1 MIVAFYKTKAEL
13 KAAVG
18 EPLRYG
24 ETSIFGR
31 EFDPNGRFAVVGPSE
46 YKRKWYATV
55 TMINGRIA
63 KVT

>member
-1 MIVAFYKTKAEL
+1 MLAAYYKTKAEL

-31 EFDPNGRFAVVGPSE
+31 EFDPNGRFPVVGPSE
-46 YKRKWYATV
+46 YQRKWYAIV
-55 TMINGRIA
+55 TMRDGLIA